1 MLTTVEKND
10 RQLYWGYYCGGID
23 CLAWR
28 VVSTYRHHFGNA
40 TEWTEAQVT
49 VYDFD
54 SFTSNDYLGRIVVP
68 LATGSVTKEVTV
80 PLLDSSSKPV
90 RAQGQT
96 ATITYS
102 LEWRDFPSSSRL
114 KGCWRIRIVNAQNLQ
129 VSDLMTQS
137 SDPFVSVVAVAGDL
151 RFEQNSSI
159 VARNMNPEWNET
171 FEVPIAAT
179 GSDLLQEAL
188 AREGISFKDQENL
201 SDFLPADWSSNG
213 ETALQ
218 AWRNHLTQTIKT

>member
-1 MLTTVEKND
+1 MGEFNTPLNHEMLTTVEKND
-10 RQLYWGYYCGGID
+10 RQQYWGYYCGGID
-23 CLAWR
+23 RLAWR
-28 VVSTYRHHFGNA
+28 MASTYRHRFGNT

-54 SFTSNDYLGRIVVP
+54 SLTSNDYLGRIVVP
-68 LATGSVTKEVTV
+68 LTTSSVTTGVTV
-80 PLLDSSSKPV
+80 PLLDSRSKPV
-90 RAQGQT
+90 RAKGQS

-102 LEWRDFPSSSRL
+102 LDWRDFPSNSRL

-159 VARNMNPEWNET
+159 VARN
-171 FEVPIAAT
+171 
-179 GSDLLQEAL
+179 
-188 AREGISFKDQENL
+188 
-201 SDFLPADWSSNG
+201 
-213 ETALQ
+213 
-218 AWRNHLTQTIKT
+218 